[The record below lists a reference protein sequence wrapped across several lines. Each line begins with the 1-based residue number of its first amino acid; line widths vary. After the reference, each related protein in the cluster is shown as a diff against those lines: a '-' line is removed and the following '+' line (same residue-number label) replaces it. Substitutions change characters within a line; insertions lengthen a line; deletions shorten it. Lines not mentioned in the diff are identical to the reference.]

1 MILTTESYGEV
12 VLLTSPAL
20 VGANESIGFKTDVF
34 ESKNGTE
41 TRIPLKDKARQT
53 LSFSSV
59 VVLAEIAKH
68 FNTQWGGIRKNWAVP
83 LFQESQFVGDVSAD
97 FVMCRTDIY
106 SFYEG
111 SLALLKND
119 TEQILVEI
127 DKIEVGRLLL
137 KNTVNIANAK
147 LYPVRLCFVNGDIS
161 RQISGVH
168 AQASIQF
175 SVIDEFEI
183 THKKVAFILDDSGS
197 MSAENM
203 SNMKAGVNAILERL
217 RSSDFMV
224 QAINSGVRTYYDA
237 KSTDIMAAQNFVNSL
252 VASGST
258 SATLAYENINTFF
271 DGDFKNGVV
280 ITLSDGAMQDV
291 DQAKSMIATAFAS
304 VKFIGLGMGTI
315 GSLNDFD
322 NTGNAVQ
329 VVDADGIVAALADSF
344 KDLPESFLG
353 NDLYFFCL
361 TYSGSEMNAT
371 LSQQQNIVDNEVGV
385 IFQNSDW
392 DFARYSKQYR
402 AIIKGADE
410 LHAYRQFLFR
420 RRGKYRS
427 FWLPTYESNMR
438 CKSIGLVSSVMLI
451 EADQYKQLADNRKHI
466 AIKSNGTWTAHTVTA
481 STLVPDNA
489 VKITILPALN
499 KDASSIQRIS
509 YLGLHRLDADSVDL
523 NYQGAGIV
531 EVSVPI
537 LEIGV

>member
-1 MILTTESYGEV
+1 MILTTENYGEV

-20 VGANESIGFKTDVF
+20 VGATESIGFKTDVF
-34 ESKNGTE
+34 QSKNGTE

-119 TEQILVEI
+119 TEQIL
-127 DKIEVGRLLL
+127 IEVAAVQSDRLLL
-137 KNTVNIANAK
+137 TNSVSIASAK

-168 AQASIQF
+168 AQASIEF
-175 SVIDEFEI
+175 IVIDEPE
-183 THKKVAFILDDSGS
+183 V
-197 MSAENM
+197 
-203 SNMKAGVNAILERL
+203 LE
-217 RSSDFMV
+217 
-224 QAINSGVRTYYDA
+224 
-237 KSTDIMAAQNFVNSL
+237 AAPIQ
-252 VASGST
+252 
-258 SATLAYENINTFF
+258 
-271 DGDFKNGVV
+271 
-280 ITLSDGAMQDV
+280 
-291 DQAKSMIATAFAS
+291 
-304 VKFIGLGMGTI
+304 
-315 GSLNDFD
+315 
-322 NTGNAVQ
+322 
-329 VVDADGIVAALADSF
+329 
-344 KDLPESFLG
+344 FLG

-410 LHAYRQFLFR
+410 LYAYRQFLFR
-420 RRGKYRS
+420 RRGKHRP

-438 CKSIGLVSSVMLI
+438 CKSTGLIASVMLI
-451 EADQYKQLADNRKHI
+451 EADQYKQLADNRRHI
-466 AIKSNGTWTAHTVTA
+466 AIKSNDTWTTHTITKSTFVSA
-481 STLVPDNA
+481 STVEVTLS
-489 VKITILPALN
+489 PALN
-499 KDASSIQRIS
+499 ENAASIQRIS
-509 YLGLHRLDADSVDL
+509 YLGLHRLDADSVNL

-531 EVSVPI
+531 EASVPI